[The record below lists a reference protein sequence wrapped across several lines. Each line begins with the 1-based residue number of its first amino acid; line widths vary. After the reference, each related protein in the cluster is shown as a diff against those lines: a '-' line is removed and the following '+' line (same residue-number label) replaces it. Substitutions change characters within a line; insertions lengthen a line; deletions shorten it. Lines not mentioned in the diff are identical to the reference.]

1 MLIVNFLYLYN
12 IFICLCM
19 CQVIEMSFE
28 QGTDPNTDSTIE
40 GVLNSVNR
48 MVETLDQVVEDLM
61 PLLPEDFNVITMF
74 QVYPFSWFL

>member
-1 MLIVNFLYLYN
+1 LYLYN
-12 IFICLCM
+12 IFICMCM

-74 QVYPFSWFL
+74 QVYTLSWFL